1 MGKSKVR
8 GGAKAH
14 RKRVENRNQNIK
26 TQQSA
31 IQKLFNETMKLQM
44 EEFKKKQEAEQNGT
58 SETNHSHLRQHH
70 PHHPKDGQT

>member
-44 EEFKKKQEAEQNGT
+44 EEFQKKSQEKPST
-58 SETNHSHLRQHH
+58 SNSTEE
-70 PHHPKDGQT
+70 

>member
-14 RKRVENRNQNIK
+14 RKRVANRNQNIK

-44 EEFKKKQEAEQNGT
+44 EEFKKKQEENQST
-58 SETNHSHLRQHH
+58 SSNKEE
-70 PHHPKDGQT
+70 

>member
-44 EEFKKKQEAEQNGT
+44 EEFKKKQEVEQNGT
-58 SETNHSHLRQHH
+58 SETNQ
-70 PHHPKDGQT
+70 

>member
-14 RKRVENRNQNIK
+14 RKRVANRNQNIK

-44 EEFKKKQEAEQNGT
+44 EEFKKKQEENSST
-58 SETNHSHLRQHH
+58 PSNTEE
-70 PHHPKDGQT
+70 

>member
-14 RKRVENRNQNIK
+14 RKRVENRNQTIK

-31 IQKLFNETMKLQM
+31 IQKLFSETMKLQM
-44 EEFKKKQEAEQNGT
+44 EEFKKKQESEQNGT
-58 SETNHSHLRQHH
+58 SETQ
-70 PHHPKDGQT
+70 Q

>member
-14 RKRVENRNQNIK
+14 RKRVATRNQTIK

-44 EEFKKKQEAEQNGT
+44 EEFQKKSQENPST
-58 SETNHSHLRQHH
+58 SNNPE
-70 PHHPKDGQT
+70 K

>member
-14 RKRVENRNQNIK
+14 RKRVENRNQSIK

-44 EEFKKKQEAEQNGT
+44 EEFKKKQEENQSTPGNT
-58 SETNHSHLRQHH
+58 KE
-70 PHHPKDGQT
+70 

>member
-14 RKRVENRNQNIK
+14 RKRVASRNQTIK

-44 EEFKKKQEAEQNGT
+44 EEFEKKSQENPST
-58 SETNHSHLRQHH
+58 SNSPE
-70 PHHPKDGQT
+70 K

>member
-1 MGKSKVR
+1 MGKSKLR

-14 RKRVENRNQNIK
+14 RKKVASRNQNIK
-26 TQQSA
+26 AQESA

-58 SETNHSHLRQHH
+58 SETNQ
-70 PHHPKDGQT
+70 

>member
-14 RKRVENRNQNIK
+14 RKRVTNRNQNIK

-31 IQKLFNETMKLQM
+31 IQKLFDETMKLQM
-44 EEFKKKQEAEQNGT
+44 EEFQKKSQEDSSTTDN
-58 SETNHSHLRQHH
+58 SD
-70 PHHPKDGQT
+70 K

>member
-14 RKRVENRNQNIK
+14 RKRVASRNQTIK

-44 EEFKKKQEAEQNGT
+44 EEFQKKSQENPST
-58 SETNHSHLRQHH
+58 SNYPEE
-70 PHHPKDGQT
+70 

>member
-14 RKRVENRNQNIK
+14 RKRVANRNQVIK

-44 EEFKKKQEAEQNGT
+44 EEFQKKSQENPST
-58 SETNHSHLRQHH
+58 SNSPEE
-70 PHHPKDGQT
+70 

>member
-14 RKRVENRNQNIK
+14 RKKVANRNQVIK

-44 EEFKKKQEAEQNGT
+44 EEFQKKSQENPST
-58 SETNHSHLRQHH
+58 SNSPEE
-70 PHHPKDGQT
+70 

>member
-14 RKRVENRNQNIK
+14 RKRVENRNQNLK

-31 IQKLFNETMKLQM
+31 IQKLFTETMKLQM

-58 SETNHSHLRQHH
+58 SETNQ
-70 PHHPKDGQT
+70 

>member
-14 RKRVENRNQNIK
+14 RKRVENRNQSIK

-31 IQKLFNETMKLQM
+31 IQKLFSETMKLQM
-44 EEFKKKQEAEQNGT
+44 EEFKKKQESEQDGT
-58 SETNHSHLRQHH
+58 SETNQ
-70 PHHPKDGQT
+70 

>member
-44 EEFKKKQEAEQNGT
+44 EEFKKKQEENQSTPNNT
-58 SETNHSHLRQHH
+58 EE
-70 PHHPKDGQT
+70 

>member
-31 IQKLFNETMKLQM
+31 IQKLFSETMKLQM
-44 EEFKKKQEAEQNGT
+44 EEFKKKQESEQNGT
-58 SETNHSHLRQHH
+58 SETQ
-70 PHHPKDGQT
+70 Q

>member
-44 EEFKKKQEAEQNGT
+44 EEFQKKSQENPST
-58 SETNHSHLRQHH
+58 SNSPEE
-70 PHHPKDGQT
+70 

>member
-14 RKRVENRNQNIK
+14 RKRVENRNQTIK

-44 EEFKKKQEAEQNGT
+44 EEFKKKQESEQNGT
-58 SETNHSHLRQHH
+58 SETQ
-70 PHHPKDGQT
+70 Q

>member
-26 TQQSA
+26 TQQST
-31 IQKLFNETMKLQM
+31 IQKLFSETMKLQM
-44 EEFKKKQEAEQNGT
+44 EEFKKTQESEQ
-58 SETNHSHLRQHH
+58 
-70 PHHPKDGQT
+70 DGISDSQQ

>member
-14 RKRVENRNQNIK
+14 RKRVENRNKTIQ

-44 EEFKKKQEAEQNGT
+44 EEFKKKQESEQNGT
-58 SETNHSHLRQHH
+58 SETPQ
-70 PHHPKDGQT
+70 

>member
-14 RKRVENRNQNIK
+14 RKRVENINQSIK

-31 IQKLFNETMKLQM
+31 IQKLFSETMKLQM
-44 EEFKKKQEAEQNGT
+44 EDFKKKQEEEQNGT
-58 SETNHSHLRQHH
+58 SEPNQ
-70 PHHPKDGQT
+70 

>member
-44 EEFKKKQEAEQNGT
+44 EEFQKKSQENPST
-58 SETNHSHLRQHH
+58 SNSTEE
-70 PHHPKDGQT
+70 

>member
-14 RKRVENRNQNIK
+14 RKRVTNRNQNIK

-44 EEFKKKQEAEQNGT
+44 EEFQKKSQEDSSTADN
-58 SETNHSHLRQHH
+58 SD
-70 PHHPKDGQT
+70 K

>member
-14 RKRVENRNQNIK
+14 RKRVANRNQNIK

-44 EEFKKKQEAEQNGT
+44 DEFQKKSQEDSSTTDN
-58 SETNHSHLRQHH
+58 SD
-70 PHHPKDGQT
+70 K

>member
-44 EEFKKKQEAEQNGT
+44 EEFKKKQESEQNGT
-58 SETNHSHLRQHH
+58 SETQ
-70 PHHPKDGQT
+70 Q

>member
-31 IQKLFNETMKLQM
+31 IQKLFSETMKLQM
-44 EEFKKKQEAEQNGT
+44 EEFKKKQEAEQTGT
-58 SETNHSHLRQHH
+58 SEPNQ
-70 PHHPKDGQT
+70 

>member
-14 RKRVENRNQNIK
+14 RKKVANRNQNIK
-26 TQQSA
+26 VQESA

-44 EEFKKKQEAEQNGT
+44 EEFKKKQEEENPST
-58 SETNHSHLRQHH
+58 SNSPE
-70 PHHPKDGQT
+70 K

>member
-14 RKRVENRNQNIK
+14 RKRVANRNQNIK

-58 SETNHSHLRQHH
+58 SETNQ
-70 PHHPKDGQT
+70 

>member
-31 IQKLFNETMKLQM
+31 IQKLFSETMKLQM

-58 SETNHSHLRQHH
+58 SETNQ
-70 PHHPKDGQT
+70 

>member
-1 MGKSKVR
+1 MISLI
-8 GGAKAH
+8 

-44 EEFKKKQEAEQNGT
+44 EEFKKKQEEQQNGT
-58 SETNHSHLRQHH
+58 SETNQ
-70 PHHPKDGQT
+70 